1 MGRLADARYFAEEAG
16 KAETLGELAGLIEG
30 IVREMG
36 FRYFVLGH
44 HVDMKLGRGDVVV
57 IHNYPDSWVEY
68 FETNRLFENDP
79 VVRVSERMNMGF
91 LWSDVPKLIEFT
103 SRDREILTAA
113 KMQGLK
119 NGFTVPFHMP
129 GELPGSFS
137 FATPGK
143 DQLDGEDLL
152 FAQLIG
158 TIAFEA
164 ARKINL
170 SGTSDMAVIDPDVR
184 LTDRQRE
191 CLILAA
197 RGKTDWEIA
206 KILGIKE
213 ETASLHLKMARD
225 RYGVAK
231 RLPLAI
237 RAIYDGQI
245 SFGEVL

>member
-1 MGRLADARYFAEEAG
+1 M
-16 KAETLGELAGLIEG
+16 
-30 IVREMG
+30 
-36 FRYFVLGH
+36 
-44 HVDMKLGRGDVVV
+44 
-57 IHNYPDSWVEY
+57 
-68 FETNRLFENDP
+68 
-79 VVRVSERMNMGF
+79 
-91 LWSDVPKLIEFT
+91 
-103 SRDREILTAA
+103 
-113 KMQGLK
+113 
-119 NGFTVPFHMP
+119 
-129 GELPGSFS
+129 
-137 FATPGK
+137 
-143 DQLDGEDLL
+143 
-152 FAQLIG
+152 
-158 TIAFEA
+158 
-164 ARKINL
+164 
-170 SGTSDMAVIDPDVR
+170 IDPDVR